1 MVGLLH
7 AAPLLAVATLATL
20 VEAKDRC
27 TAIIVG
33 AKASTTGTPMT
44 THTNDCSSCDFR
56 IAKVPAQTHEDG
68 AQHDVVLAAFDYPRY
83 VGGAR
88 GKEYLP
94 ENLDTRFYNWT
105 ATPAIGS
112 IPEVPQTFA
121 YIEGAYGIINEHQV
135 AIGESTC
142 PARFWTKP
150 VTQGGEA
157 LFDVGELSRI
167 ALQRAQTAR
176 EAVQL
181 MGDLAV
187 QYGYYGAVWEGKD
200 VYDEA
205 GEALTVTD
213 TKEAWIFHILP
224 DDTGK
229 SAIWAAQRVPD
240 NQISGVANQFVI
252 RELDLNRPSYFLA
265 SPNVHDVAIR
275 NNLWKPDQGT
285 PFDFTLAY
293 AQPRK
298 DTHQYYSTRRIWRL
312 FTLANPELKLSPET
326 DVLASDYPF
335 SVKPASP
342 LSPRDIMRFQRDH
355 YEGTP
360 FDMTKGPKSGPYG
373 DPDRYDAAPNDDL
386 TQEDIDRGHFERA
399 ISIFRASYSFV
410 SILDPYNPDNAFLWF
425 GQYAPHATTYTPVFV
440 QSTDVPKQLSRGSL
454 YAFDRESS
462 FWIHALVGNWAA
474 RFYSHARPFVARV
487 QDEVESHAEGMLRSV
502 LIEAEQHKR
511 EGGVPAMVDF
521 LTKQS
526 DTFAQRAHRA
536 SSDLFDYLVTAF
548 HDGYQV
554 SNFYAKMLT
563 VQSIFYPKWWL
574 QQVGFFDGAEESGD
588 AEPASAESATTAP
601 ASSSSGVATTAKT
614 KIIEVA
620 HKGSVSYFTTTVLVI
635 LSGLAGL
642 FLGRKFHGPLTNK
655 KQGYR
660 PLHVTLHVY
669 DLSHG
674 MARQLSPALL
684 GKTIDGVWHTGVL
697 VFGKEYFFGGGGIQ
711 AMAPEL
717 VVQRYGMQPVRTIT
731 LGETTQTQQQL
742 EQFLRENSAR
752 FTDATYDLLRHNCNN
767 FSDEVAK
774 FLVGS
779 GIPQYILDLPNEA
792 LNSPFGAMLRPM
804 LDNMN
809 NQMHAAPGDQLF
821 SIPFNDPSRANLAV
835 PAVVTSTPATTP
847 SVDLAS
853 RRFKISGSPALH
865 LDKMVQRIK
874 SLNTENLLSEDEVL
888 SLDALSV
895 HIAEDNKEAGSTKS
909 VEWWKIVSKL
919 LSQGHQSAFFFP
931 ALGLTRVLLLLP
943 ANSKAA
949 TEKDACFEAVVHV
962 TEVEPSPL
970 TSAQKTLLL
979 AVLLNAFANPGFS
992 DMALSGSTRFLPFV
1006 FATIAD
1012 PSTGQDPRVLSAHI
1026 ISNCC
1031 LAMKIGE
1038 EVVVTTIVCGA
1049 VETLDRISRLQPT
1062 SAVQQQTI
1070 EGIIVGLGR
1079 LLHNFEAARSLCVE
1093 LGLAE
1098 VIRRLNVTPGLNAI
1112 QPLLSEVVQLI

>member
-265 SPNVHDVAIR
+265 SLNVHDVAIR

-312 FTLANPELKLSPET
+312 FTLANPELKLSSET

-425 GQYAPHATTYTPVFV
+425 GQYAPHASTYTPVFV

-454 YAFDRESS
+454 YDFDRESS

-660 PLHVTLHVY
+660 PL
-669 DLSHG
+669 
-674 MARQLSPALL
+674 Q
-684 GKTIDGVWHTGVL
+684 
-697 VFGKEYFFGGGGIQ
+697 
-711 AMAPEL
+711 
-717 VVQRYGMQPVRTIT
+717 
-731 LGETTQTQQQL
+731 
-742 EQFLRENSAR
+742 
-752 FTDATYDLLRHNCNN
+752 
-767 FSDEVAK
+767 
-774 FLVGS
+774 
-779 GIPQYILDLPNEA
+779 
-792 LNSPFGAMLRPM
+792 
-804 LDNMN
+804 
-809 NQMHAAPGDQLF
+809 
-821 SIPFNDPSRANLAV
+821 
-835 PAVVTSTPATTP
+835 
-847 SVDLAS
+847 
-853 RRFKISGSPALH
+853 
-865 LDKMVQRIK
+865 
-874 SLNTENLLSEDEVL
+874 
-888 SLDALSV
+888 
-895 HIAEDNKEAGSTKS
+895 
-909 VEWWKIVSKL
+909 
-919 LSQGHQSAFFFP
+919 
-931 ALGLTRVLLLLP
+931 
-943 ANSKAA
+943 
-949 TEKDACFEAVVHV
+949 
-962 TEVEPSPL
+962 
-970 TSAQKTLLL
+970 
-979 AVLLNAFANPGFS
+979 
-992 DMALSGSTRFLPFV
+992 
-1006 FATIAD
+1006 
-1012 PSTGQDPRVLSAHI
+1012 
-1026 ISNCC
+1026 
-1031 LAMKIGE
+1031 
-1038 EVVVTTIVCGA
+1038 
-1049 VETLDRISRLQPT
+1049 
-1062 SAVQQQTI
+1062 
-1070 EGIIVGLGR
+1070 
-1079 LLHNFEAARSLCVE
+1079 
-1093 LGLAE
+1093 
-1098 VIRRLNVTPGLNAI
+1098 
-1112 QPLLSEVVQLI
+1112 